1 MRYLIQTDRTLPSTY
16 PQAAVWLLTSHRV
29 RFPPL
34 PMALLSWTLH
44 SLVPKS
50 VSFLLG
56 DSGLC
61 SSSAWMVVP
70 ARLQS
75 ACLSLR
81 QDPSSHPQL
90 PGPCVKLMYPFT
102 CCPPLCQP
110 SGHPV
115 PCIGILRIC
124 HNRNGSRPFVY
135 VSPTLLL
142 PLGDCDHLSPWA
154 LRLLWAPSSRTLGR
168 CPEQVH
174 LWGVTAVWGTAV
186 NLMGYEGYPL
196 PLSETE
202 VQVGTICCDCAI
214 RLLSDGMLV
223 FMGRAARIPRQWC
236 WGR

>member
-16 PQAAVWLLTSHRV
+16 TQAAVWLLTSHRV

-50 VSFLLG
+50 ISFLLG

-90 PGPCVKLMYPFT
+90 PGPCVKLMYPVT
-102 CCPPLCQP
+102 CCPPPASRQATLFHVSESLGFVTIKTDHVHLFMSLP
-110 SGHPV
+110 
-115 PCIGILRIC
+115 PCFF
-124 HNRNGSRPFVY
+124 PWV
-135 VSPTLLL
+135 T
-142 PLGDCDHLSPWA
+142 CDHLSPWA

-174 LWGVTAVWGTAV
+174 LW
-186 NLMGYEGYPL
+186 E
-196 PLSETE
+196 
-202 VQVGTICCDCAI
+202 
-214 RLLSDGMLV
+214 
-223 FMGRAARIPRQWC
+223 
-236 WGR
+236 